1 MPLHHLGAYLK
12 SVHLIVK
19 WPLHCHCVYLWTVP
33 IFHLNAW
40 VFLSCRGSRWGP
52 RLFPNGCKHLQTT
65 YSQLWKSTKSP
76 TFVVLRAAAWCPETN
91 RLFRLH
97 RPVSKDPIAFSKI
110 WTISK
115 AIIWQS
121 TYFYMYN
128 MLNVCRV
135 RSLAAFCNG
144 CFSFQFECNKSTAS
158 SGHVGPRHEASAAH
172 RQTDAERD
180 RHVFFTIDVVMIPT
194 KPLGM
199 DRAGRLLGVSTRK
212 NAIAQD

>member
-1 MPLHHLGAYLK
+1 MILHLHHGRRASAAPWRLPEKCAPHCEMATSLSLRLPLDCAHLPPECLGFSPHA
-12 SVHLIVK
+12 VAVAGVRVCFRMVANI
-19 WPLHCHCVYLWTVP
+19 
-33 IFHLNAW
+33 
-40 VFLSCRGSRWGP
+40 
-52 RLFPNGCKHLQTT
+52 LQTT
-65 YSQLWKSTKSP
+65 YFAAVKEHKITHICGSQSS
-76 TFVVLRAAAWCPETN
+76 RAWFPETN

-97 RPVSKDPIAFSKI
+97 RPISKDPIAFSKI

-144 CFSFQFECNKSTAS
+144 CFSFQFECNESTAS
-158 SGHVGPRHEASAAH
+158 SGYVGPRHEASAAH

-180 RHVFFTIDVVMIPT
+180 RHVFFSIDFVRLSLAVG
-194 KPLGM
+194 LGWWF
-199 DRAGRLLGVSTRK
+199 GCSL
-212 NAIAQD
+212 